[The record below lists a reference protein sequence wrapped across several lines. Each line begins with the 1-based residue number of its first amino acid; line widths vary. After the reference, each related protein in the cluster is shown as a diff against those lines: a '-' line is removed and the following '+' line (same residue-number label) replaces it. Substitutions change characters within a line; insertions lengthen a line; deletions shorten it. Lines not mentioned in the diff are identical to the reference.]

1 MAATDMTSEHAAP
14 LTPAD
19 PPPTPGRARDR
30 KRVRSSAPEVRERR
44 RRLVRYA
51 LLIVSGVLMVNAL
64 VGERGYLA
72 NMQARQDQQRLD
84 ARLDELRQESEALKE
99 RARRLR
105 EDPRTLEEA
114 AREHLGLIRPGETLI
129 TIRDRKKD

>member
-1 MAATDMTSEHAAP
+1 MTSEHATP
-14 LTPAD
+14 LSPVD
-19 PPPTPGRARDR
+19 IPPTPGRLRDR

-44 RRLVRYA
+44 RRIVRYA

-72 NMQARQDQQRLD
+72 NMQARQAQQRLES
-84 ARLDELRQESEALKE
+84 RLQELRAESAALTE

-105 EDPRTLEEA
+105 EDPRALEET
-114 AREHLGLIRPGETLI
+114 ARAHLGLIRPGETLI

>member
-1 MAATDMTSEHAAP
+1 MTTERT
-14 LTPAD
+14 TPPSPVDVQPA
-19 PPPTPGRARDR
+19 PGRPRDR
-30 KRVRSSAPEVRERR
+30 KPVRSAAPEMRERR
-44 RRLVRYA
+44 RRIVRYA

-72 NMQARQDQQRLD
+72 NIQARHAQQRLD
-84 ARLDELRQESEALKE
+84 IRLQELRAESAALTE

-105 EDPRTLEEA
+105 EDPRALEEA
-114 AREHLGLIRPGETLI
+114 AREQLGLIRPGETLI

>member
-1 MAATDMTSEHAAP
+1 MPPAP
-14 LTPAD
+14 HTPSS
-19 PPPTPGRARDR
+19 PPEPAQTPGRPRDR

-44 RRLVRYA
+44 RRVVRYA
-51 LLIVSGVLMVNAL
+51 LLIVSGILMVNAL

-72 NMQARQDQQRLD
+72 NIQARQEQQRDD
-84 ARLDELRQESEALKE
+84 ARLQALRLKTAELTE

-105 EDPRTLEEA
+105 EDPRALEDA
-114 AREHLGLIRPGETLI
+114 AREDLGLIRPGETLI

>member
-1 MAATDMTSEHAAP
+1 MI
-14 LTPAD
+14 
-19 PPPTPGRARDR
+19 
-30 KRVRSSAPEVRERR
+30 
-44 RRLVRYA
+44 RYA

-72 NMQARQDQQRLD
+72 NIQARQEQARLD
-84 ARLDELRQESEALKE
+84 ARLQALRNERAELTE

-105 EDPRTLEEA
+105 EDPRALEEA
-114 AREHLGLIRPGETLI
+114 ARQHLGLIRPGETLI

>member
-1 MAATDMTSEHAAP
+1 MTVEHPTPTSHNDAAP
-14 LTPAD
+14 PQ
-19 PPPTPGRARDR
+19 GRSRDR

-44 RRLVRYA
+44 RRMVRYA

-64 VGERGYLA
+64 VGERGFLA
-72 NMQARQDQQRLD
+72 NMQARERQKVQDQRLE
-84 ARLDELRQESEALKE
+84 ALRAEGAALKE

-105 EDPRTLEEA
+105 EDPRALEEA
-114 AREHLGLIRPGETLI
+114 ARENLGLIRPGETLI